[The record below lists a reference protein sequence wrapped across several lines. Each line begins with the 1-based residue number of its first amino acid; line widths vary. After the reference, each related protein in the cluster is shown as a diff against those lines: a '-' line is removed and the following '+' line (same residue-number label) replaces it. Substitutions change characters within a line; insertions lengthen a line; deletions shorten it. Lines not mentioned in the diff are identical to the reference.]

1 VNPANDEK
9 ASAMVS
15 VSVGSPAGMYAV
27 NDPAFYRY
35 VLRLSEVELM
45 CSDQDLAQLDVLAN
59 VPHAYADEVESSGD
73 GWRIVPAAS
82 YEDWPVLEAT
92 PQRLRAAL
100 QTARRLLWANAGP
113 VGISAGEMMSVDA
126 EIDSVLGVLSQAEAG
141 GFSVSVS
148 YVS

>member
-1 VNPANDEK
+1 
-9 ASAMVS
+9 MIG
-15 VSVGSPAGMYAV
+15 VSVGSPAGMVAV
-27 NDPAFYRY
+27 ADSTFYRY
-35 VLRLSEVELM
+35 VLRLAEADFPVTP
-45 CSDQDLAQLDVLAN
+45 QDLANIDVLSN
-59 VPHAYADEVESSGD
+59 VPHAYADEVECSGD

-92 PQRLRAAL
+92 PQRLRAAF

-113 VGISAGEMMSVDA
+113 VGISAGDMMIIDA
-126 EIDSVLGVLSQAEAG
+126 EIDSVLGVLHQAEAR